1 MSLGAHKEVDQSDV
15 IIFTI
20 FASKG
25 AQGYTDL
32 DLSVSQKLHLVW
44 SSKCYLEGRS
54 EELQEPCPEWLVD
67 LVTLYFYQFFL
78 FLVNIKLRFKD
89 GRILYVTSCCF
100 L

>member
-32 DLSVSQKLHLVW
+32 DLSVSQNLHLVW
-44 SSKCYLEGRS
+44 PSKCYLQGRS
-54 EELQEPCPEWLVD
+54 EVNFRSHALKGL
-67 LVTLYFYQFFL
+67 LTL
-78 FLVNIKLRFKD
+78 
-89 GRILYVTSCCF
+89 
-100 L
+100 